1 MAANETVT
9 PKNSV
14 AKTETESPGTF
25 ENPDDTNQ
33 GFQLNRLEELM
44 VNMSITEQSGS
55 LKNSLLSKMKTI
67 LSPQKKRFE
76 EHANNI
82 SLEAGKELP
91 ADYLRAALIAALRLL
106 EVAEDVI
113 QDNSY
118 FLNVY
123 SERLKLNQSDVTL
136 TT

>member
-1 MAANETVT
+1 
-9 PKNSV
+9 
-14 AKTETESPGTF
+14 
-25 ENPDDTNQ
+25 
-33 GFQLNRLEELM
+33 M

-67 LSPQKKRFE
+67 LSPQKKANPIKRFE

-91 ADYLRAALIAALRLL
+91 AEYLRTALIAALRLL

-123 SERLKLNQSDVTL
+123 SERLKLNQSNETL
-136 TT
+136 TTFLKNMDKA